1 MIKIT
6 SLCPIKTITGLDCP
20 GCGITRMFVALFH
33 GNIYQAFRYN
43 PLIFI
48 ELPIIFI
55 LIILYKLKKEYRKAI
70 NIVFIVL
77 LIVTIVYGILRNI
90 PMFYFLAPT
99 EV

>member
-1 MIKIT
+1 MTIT
-6 SLCPIKTITGLDCP
+6 SLCPIKTLTGLDCP

-43 PLIFI
+43 PLVFI

-55 LIILYKLKKEYRKAI
+55 LLFLYKYKKEYRKVI
-70 NIVFIVL
+70 NILFAML
-77 LIVTIVYGILRNI
+77 LIVTIVYGVLRNI

-99 EV
+99 QL

>member
-55 LIILYKLKKEYRKAI
+55 LIILYKFKKEYRKVI
-70 NIVFIVL
+70 NIIFIVL

>member
-43 PLIFI
+43 QLDFI

-55 LIILYKLKKEYRKAI
+55 LLVLYKFKKEYRKVI
-70 NIVFIVL
+70 NIIFIVL
-77 LIVTIVYGILRNI
+77 LIITIVYGVLRNI

>member
-6 SLCPIKTITGLDCP
+6 SLCPIKATTGLDCP

-55 LIILYKLKKEYRKAI
+55 LIILYKFKKEYRKVI
-70 NIVFIVL
+70 NIIFIVN

>member
-43 PLIFI
+43 PLVFI

-55 LIILYKLKKEYRKAI
+55 LLVLYKFKKEYRKVI
-70 NIVFIVL
+70 NIIFIVL
-77 LIVTIVYGILRNI
+77 LIVTIVYGVLRNI

>member
-43 PLIFI
+43 PLVFI

-55 LIILYKLKKEYRKAI
+55 LLVLYKFKKEYRKVI
-70 NIVFIVL
+70 NIIFVVL
-77 LIVTIVYGILRNI
+77 LIITIVYGVLRNI

>member
-20 GCGITRMFVALFH
+20 GCGITRMFIALFH

-43 PLIFI
+43 PLVFI

-55 LIILYKLKKEYRKAI
+55 LLVLYKFKKEYRKVI
-70 NIVFIVL
+70 NIIFIVL
-77 LIVTIVYGILRNI
+77 LIITIVYGVLRNI

>member
-6 SLCPIKTITGLDCP
+6 SLCPIKAITGLECP

-43 PLIFI
+43 PLVFI

-55 LIILYKLKKEYRKAI
+55 LLFLYKYKKEYRKLI
-70 NIVFIVL
+70 NILFAML
-77 LIVTIVYGILRNI
+77 LIVTIVYGVLRNI

-99 EV
+99 QL

>member
-43 PLIFI
+43 PLVFI

-55 LIILYKLKKEYRKAI
+55 LLFLYKYKKEYRKVI
-70 NIVFIVL
+70 NILFAML
-77 LIVTIVYGILRNI
+77 LIVTIVYGVLRNI

-99 EV
+99 QL